1 MIGISLAGVSYR
13 RLSPAWKEQII
24 SLRLQTRSHTQWLAK
39 KKKWCRT
46 QKGAWLRETG
56 FICAQFV
63 ISRSCWRRV
72 KWKPLFF
79 FYFTLFTATTSEEF
93 PSESSGFHL
102 THALILIQSDVFF
115 LVSSPFWINQNIK
128 TQHLKQMCS
137 RCAVYRTHSSYTS
150 HGHANTFIKTSILKD
165 CLDERTGFFH

>member
-79 FYFTLFTATTSEEF
+79 FLFHIVYCNYKRGVSFWIFRFSFDSRSHINTIWRIFSR
-93 PSESSGFHL
+93 
-102 THALILIQSDVFF
+102 
-115 LVSSPFWINQNIK
+115 LVSILNKPKHKNPTFKIDVQ
-128 TQHLKQMCS
+128 QMCS
-137 RCAVYRTHSSYTS
+137 IPYTLLL
-150 HGHANTFIKTSILKD
+150 HVTWA
-165 CLDERTGFFH
+165 C